1 MSSWNPWHG
10 CRKLSAGC
18 LHCYVFRI
26 DARHGRDASVVSKT
40 GYFDLPVRHT
50 RDGSYRI
57 PSGQTVYTCFT
68 SDFFLEEADPWR
80 ADAWRMIH
88 ERADLRFFIVT
99 KRIDRFSVGL
109 PADWGEGY
117 PNVSVCCT
125 AEDQDR
131 ADHRLPVFRA
141 APIRDKSVICEPLL
155 GPIDLTAHLGSWLAS
170 VAVGGE
176 SGEDARPC
184 DYDWV
189 LDIRRQCVAAGVSFH
204 FRQTGARFLKDG
216 KGYRIRKDLQQSQAR
231 KAGIDT

>member
-18 LHCYVFRI
+18 LHCYVYRI

-40 GYFDLPVRHT
+40 GYFGLPVSRR
-50 RDGSYRI
+50 RDGTYRI

-80 ADAWRMIH
+80 VEAWRMIR
-88 ERADLRFFIVT
+88 ERPDLRFFIVT
-99 KRIDRFSVGL
+99 KRIDRLSVGL

-131 ADHRLPVFRA
+131 ADHRLPIFRE

-189 LDIRRQCVAAGVSFH
+189 LDIRRQCVEAGVAFH
-204 FRQTGARFLKDG
+204 FRQTGARFVKDG
-216 KGYRIRKDLQQSQAR
+216 KGYRIRKDMQQAQAR

>member
-18 LHCYVFRI
+18 LHCYVYRI
-26 DARHGRDASVVSKT
+26 DARHGRDASVVTKT
-40 GYFDLPVRHT
+40 GYFSLPVSRT
-50 RDGSYRI
+50 RDGAYKI
-57 PSGQTVYTCFT
+57 PSGQAVYTCFT
-68 SDFFLEEADPWR
+68 SDFFLDEADPWR
-80 ADAWRMIH
+80 GEAWAMIR
-88 ERADLRFFIVT
+88 ERSDLRFFIVT
-99 KRIDRFSVGL
+99 KRIDRFPVCL

-131 ADHRLPVFRA
+131 ADHRLPIFRE

-155 GPIDLTAHLGSWLAS
+155 GPIDLTAHLGPWLGS

-184 DYDWV
+184 HYDWV
-189 LDIRRQCVAAGVSFH
+189 LDIRRQCLEAGVSFH
-204 FRQTGARFLKDG
+204 FRQTGARFVKDG
-216 KGYRIRKDLQQSQAR
+216 KGYRIRKDLQQAQAR

>member
-18 LHCYVFRI
+18 LHCYVYRI
-26 DARHGRDASVVSKT
+26 DARHGRDASVVTKT
-40 GYFDLPVRHT
+40 GHFGLPVSRR

-68 SDFFLEEADPWR
+68 SDFFLEEADSWR
-80 ADAWRMIH
+80 AEAWAMIR
-88 ERADLRFFIVT
+88 ERSDLRFFIVT

-117 PNVSVCCT
+117 SNVAVCCT

-131 ADHRLPVFRA
+131 ADYRLPIFRE

-155 GPIDLTAHLGSWLAS
+155 GPIDLTAHLGAWLGS

-189 LDIRRQCVAAGVSFH
+189 LDIRRQCVEAGVPFH
-204 FRQTGARFLKDG
+204 FRQTGARFMKDG
-216 KGYRIRKDLQQSQAR
+216 KGYRIRKDLQQVQAR